1 MPFVKTLSVGN
12 GDMFYISH
20 ASDNFTIIDCHM
32 QQDNKPALLAQLW
45 DESKKKAIVRF
56 ISTHPDEDHIAGLK
70 DLDQVLSLQN
80 FYCVANQATKDDPSP
95 SFQHYCTLRDGPKA
109 FHISQGCT
117 RRWMNQYD
125 ETRGSSGVNILW
137 PNMDNP
143 HFIDA
148 WIDAKYGISFNN
160 LSTIIQY
167 NAGNDIK
174 MLWLGDLETEFME
187 KITPDVPLE
196 KVHIVFASH
205 HGRKS
210 GKIPNAWL
218 DKLDPNIIVIGEAPS
233 RHLHYYRGYRK
244 LTQAKAGHITFDLT
258 DANKVHIYASEIG
271 YVPDNCP
278 LDWEYQSRFNA
289 RHYIGTLNV

>member
-1 MPFVKTLSVGN
+1 MPFVKTLSVGH

-20 ASDNFTIIDCHM
+20 ASDNFTIIDCHL
-32 QQDNKPALLAQLW
+32 QEHNKAALLAQVW
-45 DESKKKAIVRF
+45 TEASKKGCVRF

-70 DLDQVLSLQN
+70 DLDEVLSLQN
-80 FYCVANQATKDDPSP
+80 FYCVTNKATKDDPSV
-95 SFQHYCTLRDGPKA
+95 SFKHYCMLRDGPKA

-117 RRWMNQYD
+117 RKWMNEAD
-125 ETRGSSGVNILW
+125 ATRGSAGLSILW
-137 PNMDNP
+137 PRLNNP

-148 WIDAKYGISFNN
+148 WVDAKHGLAFNN
-160 LSTIIQY
+160 LSTVVQY
-167 NAGNDIK
+167 NAANGVK
-174 MLWLGDLETEFME
+174 MLWLGDLETAFME
-187 KITPDVPLE
+187 AITDEVPLE
-196 KVHIVFASH
+196 KVHIIFASH

-258 DANKVHIYASEIG
+258 DANKVHIYASELAYI
-271 YVPDNCP
+271 PENCP
-278 LDWEYQSRFNA
+278 LDWEGQTRFDA
-289 RHYIGTLNV
+289 LYYTGTLNI